1 MDESTIIL
9 SLSVDQE
16 AEETLIVKAYALPPI
31 HIDSDDTLGS
41 KYWIE
46 G

>member
-1 MDESTIIL
+1 MIL

-16 AEETLIVKAYALPPI
+16 AEETLIVKAYALTPT
-31 HIDSDDTLGS
+31 HIDSHDTLDPHIDS
-41 KYWIE
+41 QYWIE